1 MHGEEVSPNR
11 LTSEYNVVHKQIE
24 DVAMLN
30 KSTKDVMVCV
40 FYICS
45 YGCQSK
51 ILMALANST

>member
-30 KSTKDVMVCV
+30 KINERCDGMCV
-40 FYICS
+40 YLYLLVWLPI
-45 YGCQSK
+45 
-51 ILMALANST
+51 